1 VECDGSHYV
10 ALLEDPRAAARGTRV
25 CLRLLKPPACRQLV
39 RMPRVLAAA
48 ALVVAATHAAPKNET
63 RTTCGGYYGWGHF
76 GAACPDPT
84 WQPRWALNLSTM
96 SSWKENASGFYNA
109 EKAASWGMVTFDWSI
124 GFDQWRQTLPHPGEA
139 WLLEQC
145 RLVKALGTGTRCL
158 VYRQNSLSL
167 QWQASS
173 RRVQTAANSSMFL
186 KFATQA
192 LCDAAPP
199 CAVARRHSA
208 PTANFFC
215 CNFSRVYNEPLAPR
229 VPGQSPGAGNGQL
242 FWDFRRR
249 EVVDYWAEQVAL
261 GATANDAVDGI
272 FVPTPNR
279 HL

>member
-1 VECDGSHYV
+1 
-10 ALLEDPRAAARGTRV
+10 
-25 CLRLLKPPACRQLV
+25 
-39 RMPRVLAAA
+39 
-48 ALVVAATHAAPKNET
+48 
-63 RTTCGGYYGWGHF
+63 
-76 GAACPDPT
+76 
-84 WQPRWALNLSTM
+84 M
-96 SSWKENASGFYNA
+96 SSWKENVSGFYNA

-173 RRVQTAANSSMFL
+173 RQVQTAANSSMFL

-199 CAVARRHSA
+199 CAVAWRHSA

-229 VPGQSPGAGNGQL
+229 VDPESRRGERPAVLGLPSPGGGGLLQVRL
-242 FWDFRRR
+242 
-249 EVVDYWAEQVAL
+249 EVAEQVAL

-272 FVPTPNR
+272 FVPYSKQTFVKLSPRRNPR
-279 HL
+279 NVRNGRTNVHS